1 MMIPNNLITYVLI
14 IVAAVVAYLI
24 YRKRARVQLY
34 FDNEID
40 KIQDLNY
47 TDTEI
52 ELYVHKHW
60 DPNSEDLINLL
71 KTGHITEKERRAIQ
85 KILNERQGM
94 PPFPNS

>member
-1 MMIPNNLITYVLI
+1 MIPNNLITYVLI
-14 IVAAVVAYLI
+14 VVAAVVAYLI

-52 ELYVHKHW
+52 ELYVHKHRGT
-60 DPNSEDLINLL
+60 NSEDLITLL

>member
-1 MMIPNNLITYVLI
+1 MIPNNLITYVLI

-52 ELYVHKHW
+52 ELYVHKYRGT
-60 DPNSEDLINLL
+60 NSEDLINLL
-71 KTGHITEKERRAIQ
+71 KTTHITEKERRAIQ